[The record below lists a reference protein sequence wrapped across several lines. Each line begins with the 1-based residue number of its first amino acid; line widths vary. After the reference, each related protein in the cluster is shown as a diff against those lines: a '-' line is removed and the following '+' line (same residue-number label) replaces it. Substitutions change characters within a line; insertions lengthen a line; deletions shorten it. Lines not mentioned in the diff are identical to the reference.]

1 MNREGGTIDGLFTRT
16 HERGLVRVEVSSGA
30 WLRAMLAAEAAL
42 AGACADAGVLPAEAA
57 AAIESACT
65 DSSRYDEVAL
75 GILAAQTGNP
85 VLALVEAIRVA
96 VDDRVVAY
104 VHYGATSQD
113 ILDSAAML
121 VAHRAIGALG
131 IDLGGCAEAAALL
144 AERHRD
150 TPMVARTL
158 LQQAVPTTFGL
169 KAGQWLHGIDVVSA
183 HLKAVQGDLPAQ
195 LGGAA
200 GTLEGFPDPGTAWH
214 VVTAYA
220 TRLGLVA
227 PSLPWHTLRYPIGA
241 LAGALATTAGIL
253 GKVALD
259 LVLLAQN
266 EIGELTVPDD
276 GRGGSSTMAHKRNPV
291 AAVAARSA
299 AKRAPGLAA
308 TLFAT
313 MEQEHERAAGAW
325 QAEWPTLGE
334 LLTCVGSAAA
344 WLREALESMDVDE
357 SRMAS
362 NLAALGST
370 ASAGSTAVLI
380 DRALADHRTSTD
392 TSTDTNNDDRID
404 IRTHRDADPS
414 ALSTN
419 GPEGIS

>member
-1 MNREGGTIDGLFTRT
+1 MSREGGATDGLFTHT

-42 AGACADAGVLPAEAA
+42 AGACADAGVLPTEAA

-65 DSSRYDEVAL
+65 DPSRYDEVTL

-85 VLALVEAIRVA
+85 VMGLIEAIRA
-96 VDDRVVAY
+96 DVDDHVVAY

-113 ILDSAAML
+113 IIDSAAML

-131 IDLGGCAEAAALL
+131 IDLDACAEAAALL

-169 KAGQWLHGIDVVSA
+169 KAGQWLHGIAVVSA
-183 HLKAVQGDLPAQ
+183 HLRDVQGELPAQ

-200 GTLEGFPDPGTAWH
+200 GTLESYPDPGTALH
-214 VVTAYA
+214 VATAYA

-266 EIGELTVPDD
+266 EIGELTVPAD
-276 GRGGSSTMAHKRNPV
+276 GSGGSSTMAHKRNPV
-291 AAVAARSA
+291 AAVAARAA

-325 QAEWPTLGE
+325 QAEWPTLSE

-357 SRMAS
+357 RRMAS
-362 NLAALGST
+362 NLAALD
-370 ASAGSTAVLI
+370 SATSVGSTAVLI
-380 DRALADHRTSTD
+380 DRALADYRMRTD
-392 TSTDTNNDDRID
+392 TSTDGRID
-404 IRTHRDADPS
+404 SGTDSGTDPS
-414 ALSTN
+414 TLSTN
-419 GPEGIS
+419 GSEGIS

>member
-1 MNREGGTIDGLFTRT
+1 MSDGLFTQT
-16 HERGLVRVEVSSGA
+16 HERGPVRAEVSGGA

-57 AAIESACT
+57 AAIESACS

-75 GILAAQTGNP
+75 GILSARTGNP
-85 VLALVEAIRVA
+85 AVGLIEAIRAA
-96 VDDRVVAY
+96 VDDQFVPY

-113 ILDSAAML
+113 IVDSAAML
-121 VAHRAIGALG
+121 VAHRAIGVLHG
-131 IDLGGCAEAAALL
+131 DLGGCAEAAAVL

-158 LQQAVPTTFGL
+158 LQQAVPSTFGL
-169 KAGQWLHGIDVVSA
+169 KAAQWLHGLGVVSA
-183 HLKAVQGDLPAQ
+183 HLQDVQDHLPAQ

-200 GTLEGFPDPGTAWH
+200 GTLEGYPNPGSGLH
-214 VVTAYA
+214 VVSAFA
-220 TRLGLVA
+220 ARLGLVA
-227 PSLPWHTLRYPIGA
+227 PPLPWHTLRYPIGA
-241 LAGALATTAGIL
+241 LAGALGATAGIL

-266 EIGELTVPDD
+266 EVGELSVPDD

-325 QAEWPTLGE
+325 QAEWPTLNE

-362 NLAALGST
+362 NLAALDSAAST
-370 ASAGSTAVLI
+370 GSTAVLI
-380 DRALADHRTSTD
+380 DRALADHRTNSDASND
-392 TSTDTNNDDRID
+392 TTSEQPCKQSYRQWHRAERVVHDR
-404 IRTHRDADPS
+404 T
-414 ALSTN
+414 
-419 GPEGIS
+419 